1 MQSEAAHFLLRTV
14 GISDMAA
21 SNGRDEIL
29 VTYSLGS
36 CIGLTLF
43 DPVAAVGGMIHCM
56 LPLSKLDPTKAAAS
70 PCMFADTG
78 VPALLQ
84 AVFDLGAERSRLIA
98 KVAGAA
104 VLLDDGGRF
113 RIGERNYSVVRK
125 VLDKNEIAIAA
136 EDIGGTIPRTLHLH
150 MQTGKTIVKSRGQ
163 GVEL

>member
-1 MQSEAAHFLLRTV
+1 MQSEAAHYVLHTV
-14 GISDMAA
+14 GISDMAT
-21 SNGRDEIL
+21 SNSKEDIL

-43 DPVAAVGGMIHCM
+43 DPVAVVGGMIHCM
-56 LPLSKLDPTKAAAS
+56 LPLSRLDPTKAAAS

-78 VPALLQ
+78 VSALLR
-84 AVFDLGAERSRLIA
+84 AVFDLGAERKRLIA

-113 RIGERNYSVVRK
+113 RIGERNYTVVHK

-136 EDIGGTIPRTLHLH
+136 EDIGGTVPRTMYLH
-150 MQTGKTIVKSRGQ
+150 MQTGRTIIKSRGQ